1 MRPPVSHVLFFFC
14 FFCFLQDFFVFG
26 FWLTM
31 ASVRWK
37 QMHNTT
43 LMRLFT
49 KPYIRWEKSAQLPIK
64 PQQPKQPREKKQKTS
79 RKPKKTK
86 KTKKP
91 RVSGKGLGGHFSQ
104 IPRFFLVF
112 LVFLVF
118 SSFFVF
124 FCFFFCFWFARVF
137 FCFVW
142 FFKRFL
148 RSVFGSASIW
158 IVHSRFCAD
167 CTFSTELCA
176 RCPTSCL

>member
-1 MRPPVSHVLFFFC
+1 
-14 FFCFLQDFFVFG
+14 
-26 FWLTM
+26 M

-64 PQQPKQPREKKQKTS
+64 PQQPKQPREKKQKKTS

-86 KTKKP
+86 KT

-104 IPRFFLVF
+104 ITRFFCFFWFSRGFFVF
-112 LVFLVF
+112 LFFFVFFGLLE
-118 SSFFVF
+118 VF
-124 FCFFFCFWFARVF
+124 FCFF
-137 FCFVW
+137 W

-158 IVHSRFCAD
+158 IVHNRFCPD

-176 RCPTSCL
+176 RCPTACL